1 MALAPSA
8 GPLLYSRPMSSHP
21 ETGPDRPLA
30 GCTVVVTRP
39 RARSGPFESAL
50 REEGARVLSFP
61 TIRIAPLEDP
71 AELREALGRAGDYDW
86 IVFTSVNAVESVATM
101 VGSDDG
107 AGSPLAEL
115 RAAAIG
121 PATAAAARERLGL
134 KVEVVPDE
142 YRAEELASAILG
154 AAGEVSGMRFLLP
167 RAAEAREALP
177 RILEASGAVVDE
189 VAAYRT
195 LLADPEEAGALRRSL
210 EAGEV
215 DWVTFTAS
223 STVRGFARA
232 VGPELGPA
240 RVAAIGPITA
250 GTARE
255 EGLRVDVVARDY
267 TIPGL
272 VRALVEAEA
281 GRDAGGGRS

>member
-8 GPLLYSRPMSSHP
+8 GPILYSRPMSSHP

-50 REEGARVLSFP
+50 REEGARVVSFP

-71 AELREALGRAGDYDW
+71 TALREALDRADEYDW
-86 IVFTSVNAVESVATM
+86 VVFTSVNAVESVAATAAA
-101 VGSDDG
+101 DG
-107 AGSPLAEL
+107 TGSPLAEL

-134 KVEVVPDE
+134 EVEVVPDE
-142 YRAEELASAILG
+142 YRAEELAAAILA
-154 AAGEVSGMRFLLP
+154 AAGEVSGLRFLLP

-177 RILEASGAVVDE
+177 RVLEASGAVVDE

-195 LLADPEEAGALRRSL
+195 LLADPEEAGALRRRL

-232 VGPELGPA
+232 VGPEVGPA

-281 GRDAGGGRS
+281 GRAAGGGRR

>member
-1 MALAPSA
+1 VALAPSA

-30 GCTVVVTRP
+30 ARTIVVTRP
-39 RARSGPFESAL
+39 RARAGPFEAAL
-50 REEGARVLSFP
+50 RAEGARIISFP

-71 AELREALGRAGDYDW
+71 TALRETLGRADAYDW
-86 IVFTSVNAVESVATM
+86 VVFTSVNAVESVAAM
-101 VGSDDG
+101 VGSTDG
-107 AGSPLAEL
+107 ASSPLAGM

-121 PATAAAARERLGL
+121 PATARAARERLGL
-134 KVEVVPDE
+134 ELEVVPEE
-142 YRAEELASAILG
+142 YRAEELASAILA
-154 AAGEVSGMRFLLP
+154 AAGGVSGLRFLLP

-177 RILEASGAVVDE
+177 RILEAAGAVVDE

-195 LLADPEEAGALRRSL
+195 LLADPEEAGALRKRL
-210 EAGEV
+210 VAGDV

-232 VGPELGPA
+232 VGPEVGRA
-240 RVAAIGPITA
+240 RVAAIGPVTA
-250 GTARE
+250 GTARD

-272 VRALVEAEA
+272 VRALVEAET
-281 GRDAGGGRS
+281 GRDAGGGRP